1 MNKKREKIIRGLSSN
16 LQEMIPQFKALKEN
30 ANEVLNQSI
39 TQDIEAKM
47 TDDQKEI
54 LKGARNAFN
63 LKDMGLDEKLEELT
77 KIMKKC
83 QYG

>member
-1 MNKKREKIIRGLSSN
+1 MNRKREKIIRGLSSN
-16 LQEMIPQFKALKEN
+16 LQEMIPQFKKLKEN

-39 TQDIEAKM
+39 TQDIEEKM

-83 QYG
+83 QHG